1 MDGQSLTAIPITK
14 THAAF
19 VSKLYNMVEDQEIQD
34 LITWSETGDVFRVFN
49 PTAFSKNVL
58 PRYFKHNNWQS
69 FVRQLN
75 MYGFNKVNDM
85 IHSNLRNENQIW
97 EFRHPHFRRGEVS
110 DLRNI
115 KRKSVRSLRA
125 TAPLSV
131 TDSDLQRSEM
141 LHQNYAN
148 LVDRV
153 TRMNAGFETLMDEV
167 AGLRDIVI
175 KQQEYM
181 EGIIQALDVIC
192 SAIPGK
198 NTHTYTHIYI
208 SL

>member
-1 MDGQSLTAIPITK
+1 
-14 THAAF
+14 
-19 VSKLYNMVEDQEIQD
+19 MVEDSEIQD
-34 LITWSETGDVFRVFN
+34 LITWSENGDVFRVFN

-58 PRYFKHNNWQS
+58 PRYFKHSNWQS

-97 EFRHPHFRRGEVS
+97 EFRHPHFQRGAVE

-131 TDSDLQRSEM
+131 TESDVQRSEM

-153 TRMNAGFETLMDEV
+153 TRMNTGFETLFDEV
-167 AGLRDIVI
+167 SFLRSVVL

-181 EGIIQALDVIC
+181 EEIIQALALIGPNV
-192 SAIPGK
+192 SGK
-198 NTHTYTHIYI
+198 LLPFSRFRKWKCLLLQRSN
-208 SL
+208 